1 MTSLVSLRF
10 LVLSVLL
17 VYILTLLLQ
26 PSGFMTHLFSQLL
39 LFSLDLCVLGSAL
52 NTLDSS
58 LLCLAVLPGLDCCFS
73 LTSTIG
79 YGTSKRNPKV
89 SLVFLTYSSLAP
101 LRSSRPISSVF
112 LEA

>member
-58 LLCLAVLPGLDCCFS
+58 LLCLAVLPGNPDTHL
-73 LTSTIG
+73 ST
-79 YGTSKRNPKV
+79 
-89 SLVFLTYSSLAP
+89 P
-101 LRSSRPISSVF
+101 LQILKIISI
-112 LEA
+112 